1 MKKLIALIT
10 AFCLLCC
17 LSGCAILSFTGG
29 LVNGLTEGLKGSS
42 SDTAAQPAPTVSD
55 PAPAPEPEP
64 EPEPEPAHVV
74 KCFCSATRCNVYSDL
89 LGPRVQ
95 VMAELTNTG
104 DTNIYLSDIAY
115 DLQDQ
120 DGHLIDTRDTTVSV
134 YPKILAPGE
143 KAYICETIGLDEKP
157 AGKIYLN
164 PRGKASYAEVPLIR
178 YPITDEALKV
188 DRYDQLK
195 VTGFVENNTGE
206 DERLVTVAAILFNAD
221 DVCIGV
227 LTDHVNIAAGQKV
240 GFSCSSLSLPDS
252 VTEQAVTHMTVLAYP
267 LQYQF

>member
-1 MKKLIALIT
+1 MKKLIALLT

-17 LSGCAILSFTGG
+17 LSGCAILGLTTG
-29 LVNGLTEGLKGSS
+29 LVNGVTESLKSS
-42 SDTAAQPAPTVSD
+42 SSGTAAQPASTLSD
-55 PAPAPEPEP
+55 PAPAPDPEP
-64 EPEPEPAHVV
+64 EPEPNVV
-74 KCFCSATRCNVYSDL
+74 QLKCTVTATRCNVYTDV

-95 VMAELTNTG
+95 VMAELTNG
-104 DTNIYLSDIAY
+104 SDVNIYLSDIAY
-115 DLQDQ
+115 DLLDA
-120 DGHLIDTRDTTVSV
+120 DDHLIETRDTTVSI
-134 YPKILAPGE
+134 YPKIIAPGE
-143 KAYICETIGLDEKP
+143 SAYICETIGLDEKP

-195 VTGFVENNTGE
+195 VTGFVENDTDE

-221 DVCIGV
+221 DVCIGI

-240 GFSCSSLSLPDS
+240 GFSCSSLSLPNS